1 MGQIFSGAVRAVFR
15 KRKGFGFVKI
25 LHWLLLALF
34 SAAAAFARLR
44 LLAAGFDANG
54 LPVPMDLNTMALPAV
69 LIVAAVIVLVMARRY
84 PAQRELCGGMDLY
97 FVFDRSTLA
106 VMLTVLGC
114 FALIGSAVYSMV
126 FSLRTTVTMALSVF
140 LAVGAACLLYAV
152 AALRRKAE
160 FPGVVLLVPVCAMV
174 LALILFYREHAADP
188 VLRHYDVETLALA
201 ALTVLLTGL
210 ALLLLKPMLAWIN
223 VTPESPEVYRAAHT
237 YCAIIFAGIGA
248 QLFYNFI
255 CSFLRSMGDSVTPL
269 LFLLFSTILNIGLDL
284 LFIVSFHWGVA
295 GAAIATVAAQL
306 ISTVGCFLYAFVK
319 YPKLRLHREDWQV
332 TLGDMRRHL
341 GQGIPLGLQFSVLAI
356 GIIVMQSVVVKF
368 DILEGEMISNAAQN
382 GFGAANKLNNLLM
395 TPMNGLG
402 TAMTSYTAQNMGAG
416 QPERIKKGTLQALA
430 MVSILAGISI
440 AIGLGLSFGGSYLRI
455 FLSVDKVT
463 AETMR
468 YGNTYLYVDLAMYL
482 FLGFIFVVRNC
493 VQGIG
498 LSRFILGAGTAELL
512 ARVAVCLLLP
522 AAFAGGEVTAAAP
535 AISFYAL
542 CAADPAAWMAADAVL
557 MIPFLR
563 DIMRKWQ

>member
-1 MGQIFSGAVRAVFR
+1 MTLREIRD
-15 KRKGFGFVKI
+15 I
-25 LHWLLLALF
+25 LEA
-34 SAAAAFARLR
+34 
-44 LLAAGFDANG
+44 D
-54 LPVPMDLNTMALPAV
+54 V
-69 LIVAAVIVLVMARRY
+69 
-84 PAQRELCGGMDLY
+84 LCGGGHLDIQ
-97 FVFDRSTLA
+97 
-106 VMLTVLGC
+106 VLSAC
-114 FALIGSAVYSMV
+114 GSDFMSD
-126 FSLRTTVTMALSVF
+126 
-140 LAVGAACLLYAV
+140 
-152 AALRRKAE
+152 
-160 FPGVVLLVPVCAMV
+160 V
-174 LALILFYREHAADP
+174 LAYVKDQA
-188 VLRHYDVETLALA
+188 
-201 ALTVLLTGL
+201 VLLTGL

-295 GAAIATVAAQL
+295 GAAIATVTAQL
-306 ISTVGCFLYAFVK
+306 ISTVGCFLYAFIK

-402 TAMTSYTAQNMGAG
+402 AAMTSYTAQNMGAG

-522 AAFAGGEVTAAAP
+522 AAFAGGEGTAAAP